1 MISAHERAD
10 LIHIM
15 KVNRLTLIEADMAYL
30 TFNEY
35 ASSIDYEIT
44 VLIVEDTPS
53 VLIKKNG
60 ATRPRRKHLPKIIL
74 PQKSPLKS
82 AIRDAAFTPKIFRA
96 WSSCQMLWK

>member
-15 KVNRLTLIEADMAYL
+15 KINRLTLIEADTAHL
-30 TFNEY
+30 TFNGH

-53 VLIKKNG
+53 VVIKKKG
-60 ATRPRRKHLPKIIL
+60 TLVYSETV
-74 PQKSPLKS
+74 KSIDDL
-82 AIRDAAFTPKIFRA
+82 KIFLEERLYKYLEA
-96 WSSCQMLWK
+96 

>member
-15 KVNRLTLIEADMAYL
+15 KVNRLTLIEADTAYL

-60 ATRPRRKHLPKIIL
+60 TLVYSKTVKSVDDFVDLSRRT
-74 PQKSPLKS
+74 PL
-82 AIRDAAFTPKIFRA
+82 
-96 WSSCQMLWK
+96 